1 MKLDKALGFAVI
13 LAWDDLK
20 KSTDLSSAR
29 VEFQS
34 AVGTAVDYL
43 SIWSVDAEGHQS
55 MLCGYWTWTSPA
67 HTSGISF
74 KRTLNSPRLVL
85 ALDFILMNQNQFT
98 RPADA
103 CPEGLAL
110 VYPPTADE
118 LTEATTWMAGAHGV
132 STNVSP
138 AEVEKVAAL

>member
-1 MKLDKALGFAVI
+1 MELDKVLGFAVI

-20 KSTDLSSAR
+20 KATGLSSAR
-29 VEFQS
+29 VEYES
-34 AVGTAVDYL
+34 AVGTTVDYL
-43 SIWSVDAEGHQS
+43 SIWSVDTEGHQS
-55 MLCGYWTWTSPA
+55 MLCDYWTWTSSA

-74 KRTLNSPRLVL
+74 KKVVNSPRLGL
-85 ALDFILMNQNQFT
+85 ALDFILLNQNQFT

-110 VYPPTADE
+110 VSPPTADE
-118 LTEATTWMAGAHGV
+118 LSKAKAWMDGAHGV

-138 AEVEKVAAL
+138 AAVEKVAAL